1 MYSSLVV
8 DVMRY
13 QRGLDEKTF
22 IFSNGKYN
30 TSYEKLILLA
40 VNLFGKE
47 QLLC

>member
-30 TSYEKLILLA
+30 TSYETLLLA